1 MKKRN
6 KPRVKKSKNNQKI
19 SYPKILVFGSLVGL
33 IASFW
38 QATERI
44 FMLKNPGAELSCN
57 LSPVVDCG
65 SVLGD
70 KYAAIM
76 GPPNAFIGMVVFT
89 LLLAFGLQRISGG
102 VWTKLVAKLAVI
114 FSIIIFLFSIWF
126 YLISV
131 YVISK
136 ICIFCIFIWAVSM
149 PIGIYGIKDY
159 LENKKDKG
167 DVGDSI
173 SLFLQKHH
181 FTLLV
186 LVYATLVTLFLLKFR
201 EYYFG

>member
-1 MKKRN
+1 MKKSN
-6 KPRVKKSKNNQKI
+6 KSKENKSKTAQKI
-19 SYPKILVFGSLVGL
+19 SYPKILVFGSLIGL

-89 LLLAFGLQRISGG
+89 LLFGFGLQRISGG
-102 VWTKLVAKLAVI
+102 TWTKLVAKLAVI
-114 FSIIIFLFSIWF
+114 FSIIIFLFSVWF
-126 YLISV
+126 YLISI
-131 YVISK
+131 YAIGK
-136 ICIFCIFIWAVSM
+136 ICIFCIFIWTVSM
-149 PIGIYGIKDY
+149 PIGIYGLKDY
-159 LENKKDKG
+159 LENQKDKG
-167 DVGDSI
+167 SFSKNVSE
-173 SLFLQKHH
+173 FLQKHH

-186 LVYATLVTLFLLKFR
+186 MFYATLIILFLLEFR
-201 EYYFG
+201 EYYFA

>member
-1 MKKRN
+1 M
-6 KPRVKKSKNNQKI
+6 KKSKKSDTAKSEQRV

-44 FMLKNPGAELSCN
+44 FMLKNPGIDLSCN

-70 KYAAIM
+70 RYAAVL

-89 LLLAFGLQRISGG
+89 LLLGFGLQRISGG
-102 VWTKLVAKLAVI
+102 SWTRLVAKLAVI
-114 FSIIIFLFSIWF
+114 FSIIIFLFSLWF
-126 YLISV
+126 YLVSV
-131 YVISK
+131 YVIGK
-136 ICIFCIFIWAVSM
+136 ICIFCVFIWAVSM
-149 PIGIYGIKDY
+149 PIGIYGLKDY
-159 LENKKDKG
+159 LENRANTAGKG
-167 DVGDSI
+167 I
-173 SLFLQKHH
+173 QLTLHNFLNKHH

-186 LVYATLVTLFLLKFR
+186 TIYATMIALFLLKFR

>member
-1 MKKRN
+1 M
-6 KPRVKKSKNNQKI
+6 KKSKKASAKALTTQRI
-19 SYPKILVFGSLVGL
+19 SYSRILVFGSLIGL

-44 FMLKNPGAELSCN
+44 FMLKNPGEELSCN

-70 KYAAIM
+70 KYAAVL

-102 VWTKLVAKLAVI
+102 SWTKLVTKLVAL
-114 FSIIIFLFSIWF
+114 FSVIIFLFSVWF

-131 YVISK
+131 YVIGK
-136 ICIFCIFIWAVSM
+136 ICLFCIFIWAVSM
-149 PIGIYGIKDY
+149 PIGIYGVKDY
-159 LENKKDKG
+159 LENQKG
-167 DVGDSI
+167 LGAFTKSI
-173 SLFLQKHH
+173 SVFLQKHH

-186 LVYATLVTLFLLKFR
+186 ATYAILITLFLLEFK

>member
-1 MKKRN
+1 MKKL
-6 KPRVKKSKNNQKI
+6 KKLSSSKTRQKI

-44 FMLKNPGAELSCN
+44 FMLKNPGSELSCN

-70 KYAAIM
+70 KYAAIF

-102 VWTKLVAKLAVI
+102 SWSKLVAKLAVI
-114 FSIIIFLFSIWF
+114 FSIIIFIFSVWF
-126 YLISV
+126 YLVSV
-131 YVISK
+131 YVIGK
-136 ICIFCIFIWAVSM
+136 ICIFCIFIWTVSM
-149 PIGIYGIKDY
+149 PIGIYGLKDY
-159 LENKKDKG
+159 LENKKRLSG
-167 DVGDSI
+167 IQLSI
-173 SLFLQKHH
+173 SKFLNKHH
-181 FTLLV
+181 FTILV
-186 LVYATLVTLFLLKFR
+186 VIYATLVTLFLLEFKD
-201 EYYFG
+201 YYFA